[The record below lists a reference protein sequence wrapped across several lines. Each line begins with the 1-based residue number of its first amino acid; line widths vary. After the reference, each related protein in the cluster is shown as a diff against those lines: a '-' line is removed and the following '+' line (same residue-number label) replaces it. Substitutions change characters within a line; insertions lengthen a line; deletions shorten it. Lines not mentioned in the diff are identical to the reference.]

1 VATPPVDLEYVEV
14 LQPDHLPA
22 DTLRI
27 VVFGPGQGEAVVV
40 MLPEGGVGVVDGC
53 REPERGNSEGRGDP
67 VRELL
72 NAIPTLQASDARLDF
87 VCLTHPHSDHFGGLG
102 HLLHRWGRRT
112 HRLWMVEPLGLRWS
126 NAWEQWLSVHVDGRE
141 PGGDNPLKRMLEE
154 VQDLLTAGAIKLE
167 DLGGGKR
174 VLKRSEGG
182 ADLEIWSCAPS
193 SNDLHH
199 VRQAFIV
206 ASRGGNG
213 SHVDPNQ
220 TSAALLL
227 RWGEAQVLLG
237 GDLLVGSSPNSG
249 WNAAREN
256 VGSKPVHVVK
266 VAHHASEPA
275 HHHELWAS
283 MNPDLAIVT
292 PFKRAVQSQPPRPGD
307 IQRLLGCSGRVA
319 ITSPPQ
325 WVGAAGV
332 PRRTGASSRLLAS
345 ASTRLPT
352 ATPVPGARDIYNAVG
367 VALDS
372 SGHIKKLVL
381 AGAADLYV

>member
-1 VATPPVDLEYVEV
+1 MATPPVDLEYVEV

-249 WNAAREN
+249 WNAARGERWQQARSC
-256 VGSKPVHVVK
+256 GEGRPSRFR
-266 VAHHASEPA
+266 ASSPSRTLGF
-275 HHHELWAS
+275 HE
-283 MNPDLAIVT
+283 
-292 PFKRAVQSQPPRPGD
+292 PRPGHRHPL
-307 IQRLLGCSGRVA
+307 QTRGTKPASATWRHPAAPGLLGESRHHQPATMGRSGGSAPTNRCLLQTAGLGFHSASHRHTRPGGSGHLQCGRRGAGLVRPHKEARSGR
-319 ITSPPQ
+319 
-325 WVGAAGV
+325 
-332 PRRTGASSRLLAS
+332 RR
-345 ASTRLPT
+345 
-352 ATPVPGARDIYNAVG
+352 
-367 VALDS
+367 
-372 SGHIKKLVL
+372 
-381 AGAADLYV
+381 